1 MAPTTLIDALYEH
14 YNELIDVEII
24 QIHAEGNAKY
34 TKEPYTKA
42 FRINSCFIA
51 EVVRKAL
58 NTYKGSYIPIF
69 LSEIQNLFRRDF
81 LSLDVAFI
89 RVSPDKHGYCSLG
102 VSIDITLPAIQKAK
116 KVIAQ
121 VNPQK

>member
-1 MAPTTLIDALYEH
+1 M
-14 YNELIDVEII
+14 
-24 QIHAEGNAKY
+24 
-34 TKEPYTKA
+34 
-42 FRINSCFIA
+42 
-51 EVVRKAL
+51 
-58 NTYKGSYIPIF
+58 PIF
-69 LSEIQNLFRRDF
+69 LSEIQNLFRRDL

-116 KVIAQ
+116 KVITQ